1 MLRWGVVL
9 MVCVLMICAYNN
21 SYALADDPCVKQN
34 RYTSDCALADSTGE
48 SDRGS
53 ATGNDQVT
61 SDAPERSCSFNGL
74 RIACTTA
81 LGWWSDLAQSWC
93 QRLGTQPPKDDPA
106 WGGNEDGA
114 IFRCTRPAF
123 DGTPDLAMTTLRW
136 LPDTEEQSVDPE
148 ELAQRILARLELQAP
163 EMALHPRGEEWPLSG
178 VTGWKMWMWVEPES
192 ERQWGPISA
201 SDSEGGVTVTLSARV
216 GSVEWDM
223 GNGDTV
229 RCGKGAVWSEAR
241 TNGGQNIASPDCGYM
256 YESRG
261 DYTVTATAHW
271 VVEWTGGGQSGTI
284 PLDLR
289 REQAY
294 EVVELQSVNIP
305 VGG

>member
-1 MLRWGVVL
+1 
-9 MVCVLMICAYNN
+9 
-21 SYALADDPCVKQN
+21 
-34 RYTSDCALADSTGE
+34 
-48 SDRGS
+48 
-53 ATGNDQVT
+53 
-61 SDAPERSCSFNGL
+61 
-74 RIACTTA
+74 
-81 LGWWSDLAQSWC
+81 
-93 QRLGTQPPKDDPA
+93 
-106 WGGNEDGA
+106 
-114 IFRCTRPAF
+114 
-123 DGTPDLAMTTLRW
+123 MTTIRW
-136 LPDTEEQSVDPE
+136 LPTPPEEASVDPE

-163 EMALHPRGEEWPLSG
+163 EMALHPRGGEWPLSG
-178 VTGWKMWMWVEPES
+178 VTGWKMWMWVEPAS
-192 ERQWGPISA
+192 ERQWGPISD

-216 GSVEWDM
+216 GNVEWDM

-229 RCGKGAVWSEAR
+229 TCDKGAVWSEAR

-271 VVEWTGGGQSGTI
+271 LVEWTGGGQSGTI